1 MESIILP
8 CKSVFP
14 TISELPQNFH
24 PKTKLPINF
33 VPNTEQSRF
42 TDTHLDYL
50 CKNGR
55 LSEAITTL
63 ESISQYGYKVKTET
77 FSRLIESCINEKSLY
92 LGRKLHKEMN
102 FLLEKVDPFIETKL
116 LGMYSKCG
124 SLQEAYEM
132 FDKMRK
138 RDLYAWSAMIGAC
151 SRDCRWSEV
160 MELFYMMMGDGVVPD
175 SFLFP
180 KILQACANCG
190 DVETGILIHSIA
202 IRCGMISEI
211 RVNNSLLAV
220 YAKCGLLDCAKRI
233 FESMEMRDTVSWNS
247 IIMAYCH
254 KGDIVE
260 ARRLLNLM
268 HLEGVEPGLITWN
281 ILIASYNQLGRCD
294 EALEVMKEME
304 GNGIMPDV
312 FTWTCLISGMSQHNR
327 NSRALELFREMIL
340 NGVMPSEVTLTST
353 VSACASLKDL
363 KKGRELHSLVV
374 KLGFDGGVIVG
385 NALVDLYSKCGKLE
399 TARLVFD
406 MIPEKDVYSWNSLIG
421 GYCQAGC
428 CGKAYDLFMKM
439 HEFEVSPNVITW
451 NVLITGHMQN
461 GDEDQ
466 ALDLF
471 WRMEKDGNV
480 ERDAA
485 SWNALISGYLHN
497 GQKDKALSFGFKPN
511 TVTILSIL
519 PACANLIGAKKVKE
533 IHCCV
538 LRCNLENELSIAN
551 SLIDT
556 YSKSGGL
563 QYSKTIFDG
572 MSTKDI
578 ISWNTL
584 IAGYVLHGFSS
595 EATKIF
601 HQMEEAGLK
610 PNRGTFSG
618 MISSYGLAKMVEEGK
633 RMFSSMYEEY
643 RIVPGLEHYVA
654 MVNLYGRSGKL
665 EEAIDFI
672 DNMTMEHDISI
683 WGALLTAS
691 RVHGNL
697 NLAIHAGEQLL
708 KLDPGNVVIH
718 QLLLQLYVLR
728 GISEESVTVMRPR
741 KRNHHEEPLSW
752 SWTEINNVVHAFASG
767 QQSNSEVPD
776 SWIKRKEVKMEG
788 SSSCNRLCIKE
799 EENENITRVHS
810 EKLALSF
817 ALINSPQSSRVI
829 RIVKNLRM
837 CEDCHRIAKL
847 VSQKYERSPTDSE
860 TYSSMLE
867 KVGIHVMIKLF
878 LGSKQMVLSIS
889 EAICCIAMMSDVF
902 PSWLVN
908 DFVHSFEHRMSY
920 FINTNFSFGNLF
932 ISIEVSSGKIRVS
945 SSPARV
951 PRRDMSVKGPPLSV
965 R

>member
-1 MESIILP
+1 MESVILP
-8 CKSVFP
+8 CKSNFP
-14 TISELPQNFH
+14 TISELPQNYH
-24 PKTKLPINF
+24 PKHKIPINF
-33 VPNTEQSRF
+33 APSTQEPRF
-42 TDTHLDYL
+42 TDAQLNYL
-50 CKNGR
+50 CTNGR
-55 LSEAITTL
+55 LSEAITAL
-63 ESISQYGYKVKTET
+63 ESISQYGYKVKPET
-77 FSRLIESCINEKSLY
+77 FKRLVESCINEKALH
-92 LGRKLHKEMN
+92 LGRKLHKKMN
-102 FLLEKVDPFIETKL
+102 FLLEKVEPFIETKL

-132 FDKMRK
+132 FDQMRR
-138 RDLYAWSAMIGAC
+138 RDLFAWSAMIGAC
-151 SRDCRWSEV
+151 SRDSRWSEV
-160 MELFYMMMGDGVVPD
+160 MELFNMMMGEGVVPD

-190 DVETGILIHSIA
+190 DVETGMLIHSIA
-202 IRCGMISEI
+202 IRCGMSSEI

-220 YAKCGLLDCAKRI
+220 YAKCGLLGCAKRL

-254 KGDIVE
+254 KGDITE
-260 ARRLLNLM
+260 ARRLLDLM
-268 HLEGVEPGLITWN
+268 RLEGIEPGLITWN

-304 GNGIMPDV
+304 VNGIMPDV
-312 FTWTCLISGMSQHNR
+312 FTWTCLISGLAQHNR
-327 NSRALELFREMIL
+327 NSQALELFREMNL
-340 NGVMPSEVTLTST
+340 NGVTPSEVTLTST

-363 KKGRELHSLVV
+363 RKGRELHSLVV
-374 KLGFDGGVIVG
+374 KLGFDGEVIVG

-399 TARLVFD
+399 AARLVFD
-406 MIPEKDVYSWNSLIG
+406 MIPEKDVYSWNSMIG
-421 GYCQAGC
+421 GYCQAGY

-471 WRMEKDGNV
+471 WRMEKDGSI

-485 SWNALISGYLHN
+485 SWNALIAGYLQN
-497 GQKDKALSFGFKPN
+497 GQKDKALGIFRKMQSFGFWPN
-511 TVTILSIL
+511 AVTILSIL

-533 IHCCV
+533 IHRCV
-538 LRCNLENELSIAN
+538 LRCNLENELSVAN

-556 YSKSGGL
+556 YSKSGGIK
-563 QYSKTIFDG
+563 YSKAIFDG

-584 IAGYVLHGFSS
+584 IAGYVLHGRSS
-595 EATKIF
+595 EAIKLF
-601 HQMEEAGLK
+601 HQMKEAGFK
-610 PNRGTFSG
+610 PNRGTLSSV
-618 MISSYGLAKMVEEGK
+618 ILSYGLAKMVEEGK
-633 RMFSSMYEEY
+633 HVFSSMTEEY
-643 RIVPGLEHYVA
+643 RIVPGLEHCVA
-654 MVNLYGRSGKL
+654 MVNLYGRSGEL

-672 DNMTMEHDISI
+672 DNMTMEHDISL

-697 NLAIHAGEQLL
+697 GLAIHAGEQLL
-708 KLDPGNVVIH
+708 KLDPGNVVIY

-741 KRNHHEEPLSW
+741 KRNHHEEFLSW

-776 SWIKRKEVKMEG
+776 SWIKRKEVIMEG

-799 EENENITRVHS
+799 EENEDVTRVHS

-837 CEDCHRIAKL
+837 CEDCHRTAKL
-847 VSQKYERSPTDSE
+847 VSQKYEREIYIHDSKC
-860 TYSSMLE
+860 LHHF
-867 KVGIHVMIKLF
+867 KDG
-878 LGSKQMVLSIS
+878 
-889 EAICCIAMMSDVF
+889 CCSC
-902 PSWLVN
+902 
-908 DFVHSFEHRMSY
+908 
-920 FINTNFSFGNLF
+920 GNYW
-932 ISIEVSSGKIRVS
+932 
-945 SSPARV
+945 
-951 PRRDMSVKGPPLSV
+951 
-965 R
+965 

>member
-1 MESIILP
+1 MESVILP
-8 CKSVFP
+8 CKSIFP
-14 TISELPQNFH
+14 TISELPQNYH
-24 PKTKLPINF
+24 PKTKVPINF
-33 VPNTEQSRF
+33 VPNTEESRL

-102 FLLEKVDPFIETKL
+102 ILLEKVDPFIETKL

-138 RDLYAWSAMIGAC
+138 RDLFAWSAMVGAC
-151 SRDCRWSEV
+151 SRDSRWSEV
-160 MELFYMMMGDGVVPD
+160 MELFYMMMGDGVLPD

-190 DVETGILIHSIA
+190 DVETGMLIHSIA
-202 IRCGMISEI
+202 IRCGMGSEI

-220 YAKCGLLDCAKRI
+220 YAKCGLLGSAKRI

-260 ARRLLNLM
+260 ARRLLNMMRLG
-268 HLEGVEPGLITWN
+268 GVEPGLITWN

-327 NSRALELFREMIL
+327 NRQALELFREMIL
-340 NGVMPSEVTLTST
+340 NGVTPSEVTLTST

-363 KKGRELHSLVV
+363 RKGRELHSLVF

-399 TARLVFD
+399 AARLVFD

-439 HEFEVSPNVITW
+439 HEFAVSPNVITW

-485 SWNALISGYLHN
+485 SWNALIAGYLHN
-497 GQKDKALSFGFKPN
+497 GQKDKALGIFRKMQSSGFKPN

-563 QYSKTIFDG
+563 QYSKTIFDV

-595 EATKIF
+595 EATKLF

-610 PNRGTFSG
+610 PNRGTFSSV
-618 MISSYGLAKMVEEGK
+618 ILSYGLAKMVEEGK
-633 RMFSSMYEEY
+633 RMFSSMSEEY
-643 RIVPGLEHYVA
+643 RVVPGLEHCVA

-665 EEAIDFI
+665 EEAINFI

-728 GISEESVTVMRPR
+728 GISEESETVMRPR

-767 QQSNSEVPD
+767 QQCNSEVPD

-799 EENENITRVHS
+799 EENEDITRVHS

-847 VSQKYERSPTDSE
+847 VSQKYEREIYIHDSKCLHHFKDG
-860 TYSSMLE
+860 YCS
-867 KVGIHVMIKLF
+867 
-878 LGSKQMVLSIS
+878 
-889 EAICCIAMMSDVF
+889 C
-902 PSWLVN
+902 
-908 DFVHSFEHRMSY
+908 
-920 FINTNFSFGNLF
+920 GNYW
-932 ISIEVSSGKIRVS
+932 
-945 SSPARV
+945 
-951 PRRDMSVKGPPLSV
+951 
-965 R
+965 